1 MLDLQDAA
9 RLREKLVCGEDLVLA
24 DILQVLQ
31 AQQAPCEDGC
41 KGRKDNPNCLCGLV
55 PAEGGYRKKGLWQ
68 KQPKRLADLG
78 ADPAAMRH
86 QVRQQSLPVCVSQHD
101 KCLKDHFGSSLLLS
115 CRIQISRMA

>member
-86 QVRQQSLPVCVSQHD
+86 QARQLLPICMSQHD
-101 KCLKDHFGSSLLLS
+101 KCLKAYFGSSLLLS
-115 CRIQISRMA
+115 CRIQTSRMA